1 MDLAVKEHLTEH
13 NPCRDVE
20 VSRPR
25 SAERTPLTLEEAIS
39 LCQALH
45 GDELDDRRVT
55 IWLALA
61 TSVRRGEALGLTWR
75 YVDFDNMRVFIKYQ
89 YTENKALRETKN
101 RRSRWIAID
110 DGTARYLRT
119 WKAVQVRR
127 MQVQGLSQTPNTPMC
142 SDGDFGF
149 HDPDNFSTWQ
159 RGYLI
164 EHGLGRMKEAE
175 EGGRKRRRY
184 VGYDFHELRH
194 TQATF
199 LIGNGIDPRSAQGRL
214 GHEVSS
220 MTMDVYAHMMG
231 GNDREAADLMG
242 RLLRTGGGGRGGAR
256 QSGGRG
262 AGEAHRRRAEPGP
275 LPLSRREARRARGRA
290 RGPRRLGRGVA
301 DHGVLG
307 RRSPGDPA
315 RGGRAHH
322 HRREPDH
329 RHGEEGLGPTSPRR
343 STLPP

>member
-45 GDELDDRRVT
+45 GDELDGKRVT

-61 TSVRRGEALGLTWR
+61 GGVRRGEALGLTWR
-75 YVDFDNMRVFIKYQ
+75 YVDFDNMRVFIKHQ

-119 WKAVQVRR
+119 WKAAQVRR

-142 SDGDFGF
+142 PDGDFGF

-164 EHGLGRMKEAE
+164 EHGLGRMEEAE

-184 VGYDFHELRH
+184 VGYDGSRR
-194 TQATF
+194 
-199 LIGNGIDPRSAQGRL
+199 PRPPISWRSSAGRARPSPSTGAGSPSWRGRL
-214 GHEVSS
+214 GADVATTKHTPSLTSEVI
-220 MTMDVYAHMMG
+220 
-231 GNDREAADLMG
+231 AAG
-242 RLLRTGGGGRGGAR
+242 P
-256 QSGGRG
+256 
-262 AGEAHRRRAEPGP
+262 AGDKAQDDKM
-275 LPLSRREARRARGRA
+275 LSTQER
-290 RGPRRLGRGVA
+290 PHL
-301 DHGVLG
+301 
-307 RRSPGDPA
+307 
-315 RGGRAHH
+315 
-322 HRREPDH
+322 
-329 RHGEEGLGPTSPRR
+329 
-343 STLPP
+343 

>member
-20 VSRPR
+20 VSRLR

-39 LCQALH
+39 LRQALH
-45 GDELDDRRVT
+45 GDELDGKRVT

-61 TSVRRGEALGLTWR
+61 GGVRRGEALGLAWR
-75 YVDFDNMRVFIKYQ
+75 YVDFDNMRVFIKHQ

-142 SDGDFGF
+142 PDGDFGF

-164 EHGLGRMKEAE
+164 EHGLGRMEEAE

-199 LIGNGIDPRSAQGRL
+199 LIGSSSARSSATAAPPGSRSGGSRRPRPPISWRSSAGRARPSPSTGAGSPSWRGRL
-214 GHEVSS
+214 GADVATTKHTPSLTSEVI
-220 MTMDVYAHMMG
+220 
-231 GNDREAADLMG
+231 AAG
-242 RLLRTGGGGRGGAR
+242 P
-256 QSGGRG
+256 
-262 AGEAHRRRAEPGP
+262 AGDKAQDDKM
-275 LPLSRREARRARGRA
+275 LSTQER
-290 RGPRRLGRGVA
+290 PHL
-301 DHGVLG
+301 
-307 RRSPGDPA
+307 
-315 RGGRAHH
+315 
-322 HRREPDH
+322 
-329 RHGEEGLGPTSPRR
+329 
-343 STLPP
+343 